1 MPERFVR
8 DYLYVYVS
16 TYSVYSFFLSDR
28 PHSKVRLGNSRK
40 VVPGHVESISGDEI
54 ADGFQKAYDSVVSRW
69 GYSDL
74 IWVACTD
81 GKINSRAVEGGRTSA
96 GEHMYVARAVSPGWT
111 KCVGR

>member
-1 MPERFVR
+1 M
-8 DYLYVYVS
+8 
-16 TYSVYSFFLSDR
+16 
-28 PHSKVRLGNSRK
+28 GNSRK

-74 IWVACTD
+74 IWLACTD
-81 GKINSRAVEGGRTSA
+81 GKINSRAVEGGRSSA